1 MISLDLQGPAKVI
14 GRTKNVFP
22 FGITIVG
29 DFAVAL
35 HVLFH
40 AFMKAYTISN
50 YKLLNQFFC
59 LLQSVSSCLK
69 ETLINKNYDSSKF
82 DKKRFFLVVL
92 TESEK

>member
-1 MISLDLQGPAKVI
+1 MISLDLQGPVKVI
-14 GRTKNVFP
+14 GCTKNVFP

-50 YKLLNQFFC
+50 YKLLSHFFC
-59 LLQSVSSCLK
+59 LSQSVSSCLK
-69 ETLINKNYDSSKF
+69 ETLINKKYESSKF
-82 DKKRFFLVVL
+82 EKILLVVL
-92 TESEK
+92 IESEK